1 MKIKFTV
8 TADFEAEVTEDIAYE
23 VMKDYGGN
31 FDAWMKDNY
40 SGYTC
45 ESEFEVE
52 DISYDKK
59 LRQALEKAWQKG
71 YTRGGLDAVSDYTDI
86 KLKGL
91 DK

>member
-1 MKIKFTV
+1 MNIEKRINQYLN
-8 TADFEAEVTEDIAYE
+8 EALDATDKLKQNDVEHIISWFDSHEVRRDQ
-23 VMKDYGGN
+23 
-31 FDAWMKDNY
+31 
-40 SGYTC
+40 
-45 ESEFEVE
+45 

-59 LRQALEKAWQKG
+59 LRQALEKAWQRG

>member
-1 MKIKFTV
+1 MSIENKIKQYLN
-8 TADFEAEVTEDIAYE
+8 EALDATDKIKQNDVEHVMSWLNSHEVKRDQ
-23 VMKDYGGN
+23 
-31 FDAWMKDNY
+31 
-40 SGYTC
+40 
-45 ESEFEVE
+45 

-91 DK
+91 G